1 MPGFVTLKLGLN
13 RNTRAVGKLVEG
25 RNGEA
30 ECYNGA
36 GNYKSRYLVSIRR
49 GMEG

>member
-13 RNTRAVGKLVEG
+13 KNTKAVGKLGEG

-36 GNYKSRYLVSIRR
+36 GTCRSRYLVSIR
-49 GMEG
+49 